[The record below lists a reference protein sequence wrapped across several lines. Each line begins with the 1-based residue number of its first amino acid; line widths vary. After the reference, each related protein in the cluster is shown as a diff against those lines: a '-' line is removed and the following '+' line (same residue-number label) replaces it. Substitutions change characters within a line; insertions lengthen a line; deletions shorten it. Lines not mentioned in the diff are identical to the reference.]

1 MPVSNPLP
9 FSGVA
14 NDLPR
19 FKLKLTHYLWGH
31 QTSYP
36 TPQRRL
42 LYSASL
48 LSGAAEQW
56 LITHVD
62 PTTNLLPST
71 WDVDTLFH
79 EVENFFGGA
88 ATLQSR
94 ERDLCA
100 LKQTGS
106 VSDLAIRFETITHTF
121 NPSRP
126 DHPLIFVFFEKLRE
140 GIRFELTA
148 HGDIPTNFSKYVAAA
163 IAIEQNEDAA
173 TVSRN

>member
-1 MPVSNPLP
+1 MGNQQTYQPPSPSHGSHNDILWHPEPDMPIPNPLP

-14 NDLPR
+14 NDLPQ

-62 PTTNLLPST
+62 PTFNLLPST

-79 EVENFFGGA
+79 ELENFFGWD

-94 ERDLCA
+94 ERDLRA
-100 LKQTGS
+100 LKQNRP
-106 VSDLAIRFETITHTF
+106 VANLAIQF
-121 NPSRP
+121 
-126 DHPLIFVFFEKLRE
+126 
-140 GIRFELTA
+140 
-148 HGDIPTNFSKYVAAA
+148 
-163 IAIEQNEDAA
+163 
-173 TVSRN
+173 